1 MITIKLYDN
10 DSYMTEFEAV
20 VVSCEQEKK
29 GYKIELDQTVFFPE
43 EGGQCCDRGTL
54 NGENVTYVELCGNT
68 IYHYTDVSFEVGK
81 NVHGK
86 IDFELR
92 YINMQNHSGEHVI
105 SGLSHNLYGCE
116 NVGFHLGDG
125 YVTMDL
131 DKPLT
136 SEQLA
141 LIEKKANEIIY
152 MNVPITAEYPDKE
165 KLSEINYRAKLDLSE
180 NVRIVSI
187 GDMDKCA
194 CCAPHVARTGEI
206 GIIKILD
213 AINYKGGMRLN
224 ILCGS
229 LAVADYGERFKR
241 NVEISNLLSAKQ
253 GEITEA
259 VKKLLDDNI
268 ALKQSINAMCNT
280 LSKSI
285 VDSTPCSEGNICV
298 FCDGLPA
305 EYLRSVA
312 PGLALKCNGVAVAF
326 TGNDNEGYKYT
337 IAVKD
342 GDISPFVKEANQ
354 SLNGRGGGRGNIASG
369 SFMTTREEIEKYF
382 E

>member
-1 MITIKLYDN
+1 MTIKLYDN
-10 DSYMTEFEAV
+10 DSYLTQFEATV
-20 VVSCEQEKK
+20 LNCEQTKK

-43 EGGQCCDRGTL
+43 EGGQCCDRGTI
-54 NGENVTYVELCGNT
+54 NEAVVNYVELDGST
-68 IYHYTDVSFEVGK
+68 IYHYTDYPFEIGEK
-81 NVHGK
+81 IQGK

-105 SGLSHNLYGCE
+105 SGLAHNLYGCE

-125 YVTMDL
+125 YVTMDV

-141 LIEKKANEIIY
+141 TIEKKANEIIY
-152 MNVPITAEYPDKE
+152 MNVPITAEYPAKE
-165 KLSEINYRAKLDLSE
+165 QLSQINYRAKLDLMD

-194 CCAPHVARTGEI
+194 CCAPHVAKTGEI

-229 LAVADYGERFKR
+229 LAVNDYGERFKR

-253 GEITEA
+253 PEIVDA
-259 VKKLLDDNI
+259 VKKLCDDNGK
-268 ALKQSINAMCNT
+268 LKQKINEIYSKMAVSIANSAAESN
-280 LSKSI
+280 
-285 VDSTPCSEGNICV
+285 GNLCV
-298 FCDGLPA
+298 FCEDLPA
-305 EYLRSVA
+305 NYLQTVA
-312 PGLALKCNGVAVAF
+312 SALAQKSNGVAVAF
-326 TGNDNEGYKYT
+326 TGNDEEGYKYT
-337 IAVKD
+337 MAVKD
-342 GDISPFVKEANQ
+342 GDVMPFVKQANEA
-354 SLNGRGGGRGNIASG
+354 LNGRGGGKGSVASG
-369 SFMTTREEIEKYF
+369 SFAATKTEIEKYF
-382 E
+382 G